1 MAYLLEVDDL
11 HTFFKTK
18 KGIVKAVNGVSYR
31 VEPGKTLGIVGESG
45 SGKSVSAMSI
55 LKLLDGN
62 GYIDSGTITF
72 KGRNLA
78 ECTINDMYQIRG
90 NEISV
95 IFQEPMTSL
104 NPVYTIEKQLGT
116 QREDEVE
123 IDLGEIFHLMLSKL
137 WLLILCFI
145 VGATLAFGG
154 TKFLVTPKYSA
165 SSMIYILTK
174 TTSVTSL
181 ADIQMGSQLTADFEI
196 LATSRPVVEE
206 VIEKLDLNYSYEQL
220 VSMIA
225 TDNQTDTRI
234 LRFTVTDENAKEA
247 KAIANELAD
256 ATAERVAYV
265 MASDKPKVV
274 EEAVV
279 PQNPSSPN
287 TKKNTLLGGL
297 GLAFVAAAII
307 LIKYLMDDTI
317 MTEEDVKKY
326 LGIHML
332 AAIPEEKRR

>member
-1 MAYLLEVDDL
+1 MEEL
-11 HTFFKTK
+11 
-18 KGIVKAVNGVSYR
+18 
-31 VEPGKTLGIVGESG
+31 
-45 SGKSVSAMSI
+45 
-55 LKLLDGN
+55 
-62 GYIDSGTITF
+62 
-72 KGRNLA
+72 
-78 ECTINDMYQIRG
+78 
-90 NEISV
+90 
-95 IFQEPMTSL
+95 
-104 NPVYTIEKQLGT
+104 KQLGT

-174 TTSVTSL
+174 TTSVT
-181 ADIQMGSQLTADFEI
+181 SQLTADFEI

>member
-1 MAYLLEVDDL
+1 MEEL
-11 HTFFKTK
+11 
-18 KGIVKAVNGVSYR
+18 
-31 VEPGKTLGIVGESG
+31 
-45 SGKSVSAMSI
+45 
-55 LKLLDGN
+55 
-62 GYIDSGTITF
+62 
-72 KGRNLA
+72 
-78 ECTINDMYQIRG
+78 
-90 NEISV
+90 
-95 IFQEPMTSL
+95 
-104 NPVYTIEKQLGT
+104 KQLGT

-234 LRFTVTDENAKEA
+234 LRFTVTDENAK
-247 KAIANELAD
+247 
-256 ATAERVAYV
+256 AERVAYV

>member
-1 MAYLLEVDDL
+1 M
-11 HTFFKTK
+11 
-18 KGIVKAVNGVSYR
+18 GQ
-31 VEPGKTLGIVGESG
+31 G
-45 SGKSVSAMSI
+45 SDPCPISI
-55 LKLLDGN
+55 
-62 GYIDSGTITF
+62 GTITMMLLYYE
-72 KGRNLA
+72 KLRSAAVPILNVAPLLKYVKAAA
-78 ECTINDMYQIRG
+78 ERV
-90 NEISV
+90 NEVTQLEKENVEGDI
-95 IFQEPMTSL
+95 IFD
-104 NPVYTIEKQLGT
+104 
-116 QREDEVE
+116 R
-123 IDLGEIFHLMLSKL
+123 
-137 WLLILCFI
+137 
-145 VGATLAFGG
+145 
-154 TKFLVTPKYSA
+154 
-165 SSMIYILTK
+165 
-174 TTSVTSL
+174 
-181 ADIQMGSQLTADFEI
+181 
-196 LATSRPVVEE
+196 
-206 VIEKLDLNYSYEQL
+206 IEKLDLNYSYEQL

-265 MASDKPKVV
+265 ASDKPKVV